1 MLPSHMGARSVAT
14 FLFSSPRRMVSRP
27 LTCVKCI
34 ITISIVLIPVIG
46 LTARFV
52 LKPFLEPLGRILEAR
67 SEGETARV
75 LELRM
80 ALLEQ
85 QMEALETT
93 VNRLAEVTDF
103 NR

>member
-1 MLPSHMGARSVAT
+1 MAEILAVVLG
-14 FLFSSPRRMVSRP
+14 
-27 LTCVKCI
+27 
-34 ITISIVLIPVIG
+34 ISIVLIPVIG

-52 LKPFLEPLGRILEAR
+52 LKSFLEPLGRILEVR

-75 LELRM
+75 LERRM

-103 NR
+103 NRELRGSEASRLHKG

>member
-1 MLPSHMGARSVAT
+1 MELSDLKDIVAVVMG
-14 FLFSSPRRMVSRP
+14 
-27 LTCVKCI
+27 
-34 ITISIVLIPVIG
+34 ISIVLIPVIG

-75 LELRM
+75 LERRM

-93 VNRLAEVTDF
+93 VNRFAEVTDF
-103 NR
+103 NRELRGSEASRLHKG

>member
-1 MLPSHMGARSVAT
+1 MAEILAVVMG
-14 FLFSSPRRMVSRP
+14 
-27 LTCVKCI
+27 
-34 ITISIVLIPVIG
+34 ISIVLIPVIG

-93 VNRLAEVTDF
+93 VNRLAEVTDL
-103 NR
+103 NRELRGSEASRLHKG